1 MSKQTIVIFEGIDK
15 SGKSTLLKK
24 FNELTN
30 YKYWVLDRGFVSS
43 LVYNELFNRE
53 NKEEYLKLAK
63 KMCKEFDIHIVYCYA
78 SYFDI
83 QERLK
88 NANET
93 LPPELEDILDVSY
106 TFEYYLRQLPCNKLY
121 LNTSTE
127 SIDEC
132 VKSIYQFVEGLS

>member
-1 MSKQTIVIFEGIDK
+1 MSKQTIVIFEGVDK

-43 LVYNELFNRE
+43 LVYDELFNRG
-53 NKEEYLKLAK
+53 NREEYLKLAK
-63 KMCKEFDIHIVYCYA
+63 KMCKEFNVYIVYCYA

-83 QERLK
+83 QKRLQE
-88 NANET
+88 ANET
-93 LPPELEDILDVSY
+93 LPHELEDILDVGD
-106 TFEYYLRQLPCNKLY
+106 TFEYYLMKTHCNKLY

-132 VKSIYQFVEGLS
+132 VKSIYQFVEGLL